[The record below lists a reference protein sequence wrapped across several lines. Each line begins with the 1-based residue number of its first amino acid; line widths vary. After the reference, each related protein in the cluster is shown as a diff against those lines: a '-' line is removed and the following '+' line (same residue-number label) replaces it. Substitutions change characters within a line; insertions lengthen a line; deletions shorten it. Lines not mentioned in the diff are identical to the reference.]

1 MRSPHAARPL
11 ATQNPTVGGVKAFY
25 NEASGTPLNVNEFYG
40 IEGEIM
46 GSVWACVALL
56 ALLLLCF
63 ASCGAATLSFV
74 RHDRR

>member
-1 MRSPHAARPL
+1 MPAGMRNGDASASSS
-11 ATQNPTVGGVKAFY
+11 GGL
-25 NEASGTPLNVNEFYG
+25 GD
-40 IEGEIM
+40 IM